1 VNVLGYGSDE
11 EVTGLVFNDLT
22 VNLQLTDADD
32 ALDAADDATDT
43 TDGTVNLNTSLSALA
58 DMGIDSIQAD
68 ADGTVGTVNIQG
80 YGSDEEVTGLVFNDL
95 TVNLQLTDADDALD
109 AADDATDTTDGTVNL
124 NTSLSALADMGID
137 SIQADADG
145 GVGTLVIT
153 DGFGEFT
160 LDELSSLGLTFDDD
174 LSVTVNTNDLIS
186 LDLSDDVEGSLML
199 GTGEAAE
206 TLKDM
211 GIDFINGPTGLI
223 DLDTSFI

>member
-1 VNVLGYGSDE
+1 
-11 EVTGLVFNDLT
+11 
-22 VNLQLTDADD
+22 LQLTDADD
-32 ALDAADDATDT
+32 AFDDINGSDGVVDG

-58 DMGIDSIQAD
+58 AMGIDSIEAD

-80 YGSDEEVTGLVFNDL
+80 YGSDEEVTGLVFADDL
-95 TVNLQLTDADDALD
+95 TVNLQLTDADDAF
-109 AADDATDTTDGTVNL
+109 DDINGSDGVVDGTDGTVNL

-137 SIQADADG
+137 SIEADADG

-174 LSVTVNTNDLIS
+174 LSVTVNTNDLTS
-186 LDLSDDVEGSLML
+186 LGLSDAVEASLML

-223 DLDTSFI
+223 DFDTSFI